1 VIEFLFFLCLIL
13 LFIQGRAALISGP
26 KRQPI
31 HQNPPT
37 TNRSIA
43 ASTTS
48 ASSPSFSNI
57 EHIRSY
63 SLSRAQSDQTSRTS
77 SGSSTPTTSRRTS
90 ASDTHDKSRRSL
102 TSSNMIF
109 F

>member
-1 VIEFLFFLCLIL
+1 MIEFLFFLCLIL

-63 SLSRAQSDQTSRTS
+63 SLSRTHSEQSSHTG
-77 SGSSTPTTSRRTS
+77 SGSLTPTTSRRTS
-90 ASDTHDKSRRSL
+90 ILDTNENFRS
-102 TSSNMIF
+102 
-109 F
+109 